1 MEFNPKVSQDP
12 KYGPRFAAPAYG
24 GPPPYARGEP
34 KTEFD
39 IHLVALGTDTMAAM
53 KILRD
58 DGGFPLREA
67 KRMVDDVKDGKPQL
81 VKKDV
86 SRAEAEDIRRKF
98 EAAGA
103 QIRVS

>member
-1 MEFNPKVSQDP
+1 
-12 KYGPRFAAPAYG
+12 
-24 GPPPYARGEP
+24 
-34 KTEFD
+34 
-39 IHLVALGTDTMAAM
+39 
-53 KILRD
+53 
-58 DGGFPLREA
+58 
-67 KRMVDDVKDGKPQL
+67 MVDDVKDGKPQL